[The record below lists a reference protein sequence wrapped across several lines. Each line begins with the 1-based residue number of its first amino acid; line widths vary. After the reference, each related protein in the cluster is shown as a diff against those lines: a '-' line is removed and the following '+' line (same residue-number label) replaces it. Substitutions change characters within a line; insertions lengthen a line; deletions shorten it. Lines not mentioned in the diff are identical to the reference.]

1 MVNGSCQN
9 QIAKEFLE
17 VILTTHAVFPSSGT
31 QSPSETNQNLHLP
44 LCSRPCSLSSLSSM
58 TENIKTESIEACFI
72 KIKISS
78 FHQ

>member
-44 LCSRPCSLSSLSSM
+44 LCSLSELSVL
-58 TENIKTESIEACFI
+58 NDRKY
-72 KIKISS
+72 
-78 FHQ
+78 